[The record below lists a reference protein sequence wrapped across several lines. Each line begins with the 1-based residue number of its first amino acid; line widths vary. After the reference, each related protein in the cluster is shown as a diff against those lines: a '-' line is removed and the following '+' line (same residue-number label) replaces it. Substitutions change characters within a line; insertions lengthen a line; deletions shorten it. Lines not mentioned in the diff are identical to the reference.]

1 VNGER
6 VNIPSALVWPGEE
19 IQVDDSLFQIPD
31 LRELQESKP
40 IVPPWLEKREQG
52 GLVVREPNR
61 EEIDPD
67 IQEQRIVEF
76 YSR

>member
-1 VNGER
+1 VKPGQE
-6 VNIPSALVWPGEE
+6 IKMKEAAL
-19 IQVDDSLFQIPD
+19 QIPD
-31 LRELQESKP
+31 VQELAQTSTS
-40 IVPPWLEKREQG
+40 VPAWLERRNGG

-61 EEIDPD
+61 DEIDPD

>member
-1 VNGER
+1 MYRNYPR
-6 VNIPSALVWPGEE
+6 PG
-19 IQVDDSLFQIPD
+19 
-31 LRELQESKP
+31 
-40 IVPPWLEKREQG
+40 WLERRDG
-52 GLVVREPNR
+52 GGVILREPNR